1 MYDFHYRYIKN
12 KYGDKAK
19 LLLTDTDSL
28 VYEIETNNVHEDFK

>member
-19 LLLTDTDSL
+19 LLLTDADSL